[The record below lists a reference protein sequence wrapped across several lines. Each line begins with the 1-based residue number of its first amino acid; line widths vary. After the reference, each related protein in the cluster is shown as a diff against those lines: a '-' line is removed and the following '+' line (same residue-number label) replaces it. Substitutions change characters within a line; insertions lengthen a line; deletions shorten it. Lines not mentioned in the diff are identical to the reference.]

1 MYRNRNLLQFSKGN
15 PDKKF
20 YAVKKHQVCDDM
32 KKITLEKVE
41 LALKQGVPMELDE
54 NLMKKAEG
62 ALKQMHQIAQ

>member
-1 MYRNRNLLQFSKGN
+1 MYRNRNLLQFAKG
-15 PDKKF
+15 KSRQE
-20 YAVKKHQVCDDM
+20 VLCGEKHQVCDDM